1 MRHIA
6 FYYAIGFTIT
16 GCLMLAAYFST
27 LISMVSNDSD
37 PYVTAA
43 MAITIFLPFVIA
55 VFSWRYWRETQR
67 NKETKGGHED
77 ESARPLDR

>member
-6 FYYAIGFTIT
+6 FYYTIGFAIT
-16 GCLMLAAYFST
+16 GCLMVAAYLST
-27 LISMVSNDSD
+27 FISMVSNDYD

-67 NKETKGGHED
+67 IKEPKGGHED
-77 ESARPLDR
+77 EGARALDR